1 MANVNLPNGFKPYGR
16 FLGFHRYTAA
26 GTIYPGDAV
35 KLEAGA
41 SNITQFKARVEA
53 GSDTGALIGVA
64 LNYATVGQTVLVA
77 DDPMQLFTG
86 QADDATFDENADLGD
101 NTNILAT
108 SGNATYKQSRMQIDA
123 GDIGTTA
130 TLQIKI
136 LGLVKR
142 SDGKNEFGAY
152 SELIFKI
159 NNHQLAGGTGTQTV

>member
-1 MANVNLPNGFKPYGR
+1 MANANLPNGFKPYGR

-41 SNITQFKARVEA
+41 SNVTQFKARVEA

-77 DDPMQLFTG
+77 DDPMQLFVG
-86 QADDATFDENADLGD
+86 QADDSTINENADLGD

-108 SGNATYKQSRMQIDA
+108 AGNATYKQSRMQIDA
-123 GDIGTTA
+123 GDLANTA

-136 LGLVKR
+136 LGIVPR
-142 SDGKNEFGAY
+142 SDAKNQFGEFV
-152 SELIFKI
+152 ECIFKI